1 MKLLFSILCP
11 KPELRASMEEI
22 QANDWIN
29 QPVDINNYKWEDVIR
44 DTEFNGNNAGE
55 SNREELLQRINEQNL
70 LKHQEEEDEKLEL
83 SYDKI
88 DLDIPD
94 IDSKIKT
101 LKNNLIKTN
110 ERKYVSLSKSF

>member
-70 LKHQEEEDEKLEL
+70 LKHQEEEDETVRPPGGGGPGRGGEGGLG
-83 SYDKI
+83 
-88 DLDIPD
+88 
-94 IDSKIKT
+94 KT
-101 LKNNLIKTN
+101 RSTGKRTKWP
-110 ERKYVSLSKSF
+110 FMP